1 MLLHLNGRDT
11 TFENGESYAQIIARA
26 MPEVTIA
33 NCRVHL
39 RDTTRDDGCNCHSD
53 VCSEA
58 EALERRTLHHDY

>member
-1 MLLHLNGRDT
+1 MSRNCGTCRYWQAEIVDSMT
-11 TFENGESYAQIIARA
+11 GRA

-39 RDTTRDDGCNCHSD
+39 RDTTRDDCCNCHSD

>member
-1 MLLHLNGRDT
+1 MMSRNCGTCRYWQAEIVDSMT
-11 TFENGESYAQIIARA
+11 GRA

-39 RDTTRDDGCNCHSD
+39 RDTTRDDCCNSHSD

-58 EALERRTLHHDY
+58 EALERRACYE